1 MILNSIANVYMLVS
15 IFLKIKE
22 TFQYDIKKFDFPQGL
37 ESINQNINRKNKFET
52 KDFFNY
58 DFLKDGNI
66 ITWIEEIINLSD
78 DSSLNSLLPNLTK
91 SCVDKF
97 KIFTEA
103 LRKKEEWSYYG

>member
-1 MILNSIANVYMLVS
+1 MNLNSIANAYMLVS
-15 IFLKIKE
+15 ILLKIEE
-22 TFQYDIKKFDFPQGL
+22 TFQHVIKKVDFPQGL

-52 KDFFNY
+52 KDHFNY
-58 DFLKDGNI
+58 NFLKDGNI

-78 DSSLNSLLPNLTK
+78 DLSLNSLLPNITK

-103 LRKKEEWSYYG
+103 LRKKEE